1 MKSDGNRPRFRRIAL
16 FPVVTPYKGA
26 RSTSS
31 STFSPR
37 ITRMICA
44 ICWIGT
50 TRLLIGGD
58 SSKQPRHLYHGRVEN
73 AEEELGRDAD
83 GEHEKGD
90 RNYYPLLVGPELGK
104 SDTGFDERAAEKRL
118 QRAHEDNGSEEE
130 TENRHRGKGSCNGE
144 GTFEDEKF
152 ADKSV

>member
-1 MKSDGNRPRFRRIAL
+1 MKCDGNRPRFRRIAL
-16 FPVVTPYKGA
+16 FPGVTPYKGA

-37 ITRMICA
+37 ITRTIRA

-50 TRLLIGGD
+50 ACLLIRGD
-58 SSKQPRHLYHGRVEN
+58 SSKQPRHLYHGGVEN
-73 AEEELGRDAD
+73 VEEELGGDAD

-90 RNYYPLLVGPELGK
+90 RNYYPLLVRSELRK
-104 SDTGFDERAAEKRL
+104 SDTAFDERAAEERL
-118 QRAHEDNGSEEE
+118 HCTHENNGGEEE
-130 TENRHRGKGSCNGE
+130 TDTGHCRKRRGQGE

-152 ADKSV
+152 ADKS

>member
-1 MKSDGNRPRFRRIAL
+1 MKSDENRARFRRIAL
-16 FPVVTPYKGA
+16 FPGVTPYKGA

-50 TRLLIGGD
+50 ACLLIRGD
-58 SSKQPRHLYHGRVEN
+58 SSKQPCHLYHSGVEN
-73 AEEELGRDAD
+73 VEEELGCDAD
-83 GEHEKGD
+83 GEHKKCD
-90 RNYYPLLVGPELGK
+90 RNYYPLLVRPELGK
-104 SDTGFDERAAEKRL
+104 SHIGFAERAAEERL
-118 QRAHEDNGSEEE
+118 HHAYENNGGEEE
-130 TENRHRGKGSCNGE
+130 TGNRHRGERSGHGE
-144 GTFEDEKF
+144 GPFKDKKF